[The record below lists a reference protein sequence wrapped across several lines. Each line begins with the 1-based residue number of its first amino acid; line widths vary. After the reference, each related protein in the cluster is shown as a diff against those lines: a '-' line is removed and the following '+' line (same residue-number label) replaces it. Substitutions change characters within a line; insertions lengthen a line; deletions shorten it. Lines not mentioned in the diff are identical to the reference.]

1 MSPARRSL
9 FWLAALLFVIIFL
22 VLLSGILLPFVAGMA
37 LAYFLDPLADRLEA
51 RRVPRGLATTLVLAA
66 FFIVFVAV
74 LLLLLP
80 LLQGQ
85 LIGMVQQL
93 PSVIRAAIDGL
104 ASLLETASTRIDP
117 QQMED
122 IRAALT
128 DLQKEA
134 AGWVLSAVRGI
145 WSSGLAVL
153 NVVGLL
159 FITPVVAW
167 YLLRDWDQMVARI
180 DAWLPR
186 DHADTIR
193 EQTRQIDRT
202 LAGFVRGQAMVC
214 LILGVAYAVALELA
228 GLRYG
233 LAVGMIAGL
242 ISFIPYVGSLV
253 GLVLS
258 VGLGYLQFGFSLQ
271 LGVLALIF
279 FAGQAVEGNFL
290 TPKLVGERVGLHAV
304 WVMFALLAG
313 GALFGFVGVLLAVP
327 VAAIIGVL
335 VRFALNQYLDSAL
348 FHGAR
353 SGGAGPQT

>member
-1 MSPARRSL
+1 MSTARRGL
-9 FWLAALLFVIIFL
+9 FWLAALLVAIFFL
-22 VLLSGILLPFVAGMA
+22 VLLSSILLPFVAGMA

-51 RRVPRGLATTLVLAA
+51 RNVPRGLATTLVLAA

-85 LIGMVQQL
+85 LVGMVQQL
-93 PSVIRAAIDGL
+93 PSVVRAAIDGL

-122 IRAALT
+122 VRAALT

-134 AGWVLSAVRGI
+134 AGWVLGAVRGI

-193 EQTRQIDRT
+193 EQARQIDRT

-214 LILGVAYAVALELA
+214 LILGVAYAIALELA

-258 VGLGYLQFGFSLQ
+258 VGLGYLQFGLSLQ

-313 GALFGFVGVLLAVP
+313 GALFGFLGVLLAVP

-348 FHGAR
+348 FRGAG
-353 SGGAGPQT
+353 SGGASPET

>member
-9 FWLAALLFVIIFL
+9 FWAAVLLGLILFL
-22 VLLSGILLPFVAGMA
+22 VLLSSILLPFVAGMA

-51 RRVPRGLATTLVLAA
+51 RNVPRGLATTLVLAA

-80 LLQGQ
+80 MLQGQ
-85 LIGMVQQL
+85 VVGMVQQL
-93 PSVIRAAIDGL
+93 PGVVRAAIDGL
-104 ASLLETASTRIDP
+104 AALLETLSTRIDP
-117 QQMED
+117 QQMEE

-134 AGWVLSAVRGI
+134 AGWVLDALRKV
-145 WSSGLAVL
+145 WSSGMAAL
-153 NVVGLL
+153 NVIGLL

-167 YLLRDWDQMVARI
+167 YLLRDWDRMVARI
-180 DAWLPR
+180 DGWLPR

-193 EQTRQIDRT
+193 EQAREIDQT

-214 LILGVAYAVALELA
+214 LILGVAYAVALQLA

-233 LAVGMIAGL
+233 LAVGLIAGL

-258 VGLGYLQFGFSLQ
+258 VGLGYLQFGLSLQ
-271 LGVLALIF
+271 LVILAVIF
-279 FAGQAVEGNFL
+279 FAGQAIEGNFL

-335 VRFALNQYLDSAL
+335 VRFALNQYLGSVL
-348 FHGAR
+348 YR
-353 SGGAGPQT
+353 GAGSPGGGPAK